1 MRSEADTNGFTLVEL
16 LIGMVLGLIVLG
28 AFISV
33 FIIQNRHYAEQEQI
47 VEMQEY
53 ARAGIQ
59 MMVSDLLMA
68 GYNPTGISNVG
79 IVSVGTGS
87 IQFTTDINGDG
98 DIDDSNENVTYAF
111 DTVDNQITRKG
122 TAADT
127 ANPLVENINS
137 LIFTCYDASGGTT
150 TTPADIRKI
159 SIKITAT
166 TKNGDRTKT
175 LTSDVVPRNLGL

>member
-1 MRSEADTNGFTLVEL
+1 
-16 LIGMVLGLIVLG
+16 MVLGLIVLG

-33 FIIQNRHYAEQEQI
+33 FIIQNRHYDEQEQI
-47 VEMQEY
+47 VEMHEY
-53 ARAGIQ
+53 ARTGIQ

-111 DTVDNQITRKG
+111 DTVDNQITRKS

-127 ANPLVENINS
+127 ANPLVENIDS
-137 LIFTCYDASGGTT
+137 LIFCYNDDPLPCLSPPP
-150 TTPADIRKI
+150 PADIRKI